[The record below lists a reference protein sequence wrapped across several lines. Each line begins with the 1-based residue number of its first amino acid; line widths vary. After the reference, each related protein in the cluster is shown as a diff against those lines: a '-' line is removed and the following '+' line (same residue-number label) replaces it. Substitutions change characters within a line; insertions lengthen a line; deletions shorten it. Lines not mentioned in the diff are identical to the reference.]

1 VIRTAEAPLRLNPM
15 NGDSLIPLDGR
26 PHLLGGQVVGRR
38 DLVDERGLALL
49 GLGLGPGRGERR
61 LSIARGR
68 GEGGRVPLRDAFGLE
83 NICGK
88 VFAVDGSSEVD
99 VATWFRRHHAQS
111 GRPRGPHSDGHHGDS
126 ECGDLHGEWHAN
138 QSCTSSPGRTEEGV
152 HNSTRRADAR
162 LLGSEL

>member
-1 VIRTAEAPLRLNPM
+1 M

-26 PHLLGGQVVGRR
+26 SHVLGGQIVRRR

-49 GLGLGPGRGERR
+49 GLDPGPGRGERR
-61 LSIARGR
+61 LAIVS
-68 GEGGRVPLRDAFGLE
+68 GEGCRVPSRDAFGLE

-88 VFAVDGSSEVD
+88 MFAVDGSSEVD

-111 GRPRGPHSDGHHGDS
+111 GRARGPHSDGHHGDS
-126 ECGDLHGEWHAN
+126 ECGDLRGEWHAN

-152 HNSTRRADAR
+152 QNSTRRADAR